1 MKDSRARDTNI
12 SLPRYPCRVEASVV
26 PVSSGFESPFSH
38 SLTNQV
44 TRSNLPNLMKH
55 QPAHV
60 VNEDSRTSLAGLS
73 EDSVRAS
80 VRHAW
85 NTSGVQ

>member
-12 SLPRYPCRVEASVV
+12 SLPRRPCRVEASVV
-26 PVSSGFESPFSH
+26 PASSGFESPFIW
-38 SLTNQV
+38 V
-44 TRSNLPNLMKH
+44 TRGYLLNLMKH

-80 VRHAW
+80 V
-85 NTSGVQ
+85 

>member
-1 MKDSRARDTNI
+1 VKDSRARDTNI
-12 SLPRYPCRVEASVV
+12 SLPRRLRTVEESVV
-26 PVSSGFESPFSH
+26 PVSSGFESPVSH
-38 SLTNQV
+38 SLTHRV
-44 TRSNLPNLMKH
+44 TRGNLPNLMKH

-80 VRHAW
+80 V
-85 NTSGVQ
+85 

>member
-44 TRSNLPNLMKH
+44 TRGNLPNLLKH

-80 VRHAW
+80 V
-85 NTSGVQ
+85 